1 MSDLRPGNS
10 SGDMSREE
18 SGNEDVPHP
27 RETAELD
34 SSPVTTGPARGV
46 EKLILFYRRRLSPLK
61 GGGSCRF
68 EPTCSE
74 YGLVAVR
81 RFGAVRGTA
90 MAVGRILR
98 CAPWHPG
105 GWEPVP
111 TEYGG
116 LRSWLTQLHR

>member
-1 MSDLRPGNS
+1 MSDQRSGNS
-10 SGDMSREE
+10 FD
-18 SGNEDVPHP
+18 DQ
-27 RETAELD
+27 ELD
-34 SSPVTTGPARGV
+34 PAPVMRGPARAV

-61 GGGSCRF
+61 GGGGSCRF

-74 YGLVAVR
+74 YGLVSVR
-81 RFGAVRGTA
+81 RFGAVRGTL

-105 GWEPVP
+105 GWDPVP
-111 TEYGG
+111 VEYAG